1 MLDFSTRKLAT
12 TNLLML
18 TVAVLWGLAWP
29 VGRILATD
37 LLDFPFTV
45 MFLRYTFAVP
55 ILFAWMW
62 IKEGNIVPKAA
73 DRRVLFVMAF
83 TSVFLYQIGYM
94 YGMQRTAASDAS
106 LVIGFNPIFVA
117 ILSFVVLSHKLTTK
131 SLLGMGLSFIGILLI
146 FIASPNVDIPVKE
159 RLIGNSL
166 IMFGAFA
173 YAIYIIVMRIYV
185 LESKG
190 DQLSSLSLIAWVSLI
205 GWILFI
211 PFTFLESP
219 WERSWSTDE
228 WLLIG
233 YLGSLST
240 ALSYVFFAIGIEV
253 IGANRASSF
262 VNVVPIFGIL
272 SSWLWINEKL
282 GWIQL
287 VSFGLIYFGVRMVNT
302 QPPEVKIEKEPYI

>member
-117 ILSFVVLSHKLTTK
+117 ILSFFVLSHKLTSK
-131 SLLGMGLSFIGILLI
+131 SISGMALSFTGILLI
-146 FIASPNVDIPVKE
+146 FLASPNIDIPLKE

-173 YAIYIIVMRIYV
+173 YAIYIIVVRIYV
-185 LESKG
+185 LKSKSG
-190 DQLSSLSLIAWVSLI
+190 QLSSLSLIAWVSLI

-219 WERSWSTDE
+219 WERSWSNEE

-233 YLGSLST
+233 YLGILST
-240 ALSYVFFAIGIEV
+240 ALSYVFFAIGIDV

-302 QPPEVKIEKEPYI
+302 QPPEGKIETKS

>member
-1 MLDFSTRKLAT
+1 MLDFSTRKLAI

-18 TVAVLWGLAWP
+18 TVSVLWGLAWP
-29 VGRILATD
+29 VGRLLATD
-37 LLDFPFTV
+37 LLEFPFTI
-45 MFLRYTFAVP
+45 MFLRYSFAVP
-55 ILFAWMW
+55 ILFVWMW
-62 IKEGNIVPKAA
+62 IKEGNITPKAT
-73 DRRVLFVMAF
+73 DWRILFIMAF

-94 YGMQRTAASDAS
+94 YGMQKTAASDAS

-117 ILSFVVLSHKLTTK
+117 ILSVFALSHKLTSK
-131 SLLGMGLSFIGILLI
+131 SLSGMALSFTGILLI
-146 FIASPNVDIPVKE
+146 FVASPNVDIPLKE

-173 YAIYIIVMRIYV
+173 YAIYIIVMRMYF
-185 LESKG
+185 LESKEN
-190 DQLSSLSLIAWVSLI
+190 QLSSLSLIAWVSLV
-205 GWILFI
+205 GWVLFI
-211 PFTFLESP
+211 PFTFLEAP
-219 WERSWSTDE
+219 WERSWSNGE

-233 YLGSLST
+233 YLGILST

-302 QPPEVKIEKEPYI
+302 QPPEGKIEKKP

>member
-18 TVAVLWGLAWP
+18 TVSVLWGLAWP
-29 VGRILATD
+29 VGRLLATD
-37 LLDFPFTV
+37 LLEFPFTV
-45 MFLRYTFAVP
+45 MFLRYSFAVP
-55 ILFAWMW
+55 ILFTWMW
-62 IKEGNIVPKAA
+62 IKEGNIVPKTV
-73 DRRVLFVMAF
+73 DYRSLIIMAF

-117 ILSFVVLSHKLTTK
+117 ILSVFALSHRLTSRS
-131 SLLGMGLSFIGILLI
+131 SLGIILSFSGILLI
-146 FIASPNVDIPVKE
+146 FLASPNVVIPLKE
-159 RLIGNSL
+159 RLIGNSM

-173 YAIYIIVMRIYV
+173 YAIYIIIMRQYV
-185 LESKG
+185 LNSGE
-190 DQLSSLSLIAWVSLI
+190 LSPLSIITWVSLI
-205 GWILFI
+205 GWFFFI
-211 PFTFLESP
+211 PFVLMEAP
-219 WERSWSTDE
+219 WERSWSNNE

-233 YLGSLST
+233 YLGILST
-240 ALSYVFFAIGIEV
+240 ALSYVFFAIGVEV

-272 SSWLWINEKL
+272 SSWLWINEEL

-302 QPPEVKIEKEPYI
+302 QPPEGILEK